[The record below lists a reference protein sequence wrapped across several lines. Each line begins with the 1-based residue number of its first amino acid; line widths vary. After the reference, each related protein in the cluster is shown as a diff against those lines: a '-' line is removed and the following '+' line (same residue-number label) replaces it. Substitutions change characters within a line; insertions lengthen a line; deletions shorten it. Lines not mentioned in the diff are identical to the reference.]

1 MVIRIPRTSLQPET
15 GASSLAPRSTIATG
29 SPINNAAA
37 EMARPAGQ
45 AAELAARIYQQQRD
59 EEILARVLELDTER
73 RRADAEVVSSYQQQF
88 GRHAVDQRGAALAR
102 ITDNSKRLQAS
113 IGDAA
118 VRRAWQAQDAA
129 LTESALNQLDGHY
142 QRQRVAW
149 IVESHQERAEQLV
162 TDFQRLAF
170 GEGYGR
176 AKGEIAFDAENVR
189 SAYRDSIARLGD
201 GMGWTEERI
210 TNELRKADGAAFGQL
225 AEVLLRE
232 QRFEEAQ
239 ALAERHAD
247 KFEPTAQA
255 RVAAAA
261 REGIGRQAEASR
273 RQAIADESTRLA
285 MKLAV
290 QMETVDLPLIVGT
303 FEQAS
308 DPARRGEMT
317 ELPAI
322 KPRQPRSETPLEFF
336 DRARRELDQQF
347 LNGRISAELR
357 DATFDR
363 LREDYRMR
371 REKAAE
377 TDSNLLGQAQQWL
390 LDHPLAGV
398 THMPPELQA
407 HLRQRNLLPSV
418 IAFAENGHRYATNPD
433 VLDAMRRRSPDE
445 WRSRSWADWAVE
457 LRGNLNDQHL
467 KVAQAMHEEAVG
479 QATRQGR
486 RFISLDRRLEQF
498 GMELGHLPKFRTATF
513 AERQAFDQVIL
524 SQVDPVL
531 QQRQKDLGRD
541 LTDEE
546 VQRELDTLLTDKL
559 QVAGSMYGYNEV
571 RVLTASPEDIKRGS
585 VLVDGERVVYSTIES
600 SVRNT
605 LAALLVK
612 DGDAPS
618 VENIIKE
625 WIEAGRPKTLQD
637 AKIAKRAGGAR

>member
-176 AKGEIAFDAENVR
+176 AKGEVAFDAENVR

-247 KFEPTAQA
+247 KFDPTAQA
-255 RVAAAA
+255 RVAEAA
-261 REGIGRQAEASR
+261 REGIERQAEAGR
-273 RQAIADESTRLA
+273 LQALDDKAQGLALKFADEAAGNGGSIAQQKARALSTA
-285 MKLAV
+285 
-290 QMETVDLPLIVGT
+290 EWT
-303 FEQAS
+303 F
-308 DPARRGEMT
+308 RG
-317 ELPAI
+317 
-322 KPRQPRSETPLEFF
+322 K
-336 DRARRELDQQF
+336 
-347 LNGRISAELR
+347 RISADEYDSIVQRIERHYRIRR
-357 DATFDR
+357 DQD
-363 LREDYRMR
+363 
-371 REKAAE
+371 AE

-398 THMPPELQA
+398 THMPPELRA
-407 HLRQRNLLPSV
+407 HLRQRNLLPTV
-418 IAFAENGHRYATNPD
+418 IAFAENGHRYATNPE

-457 LRGNLNDQHL
+457 LRGDLSDQHL
-467 KVAQAMHEEAVG
+467 KVAQAMHEQAVG

-498 GMELGHLPKFRTATF
+498 GMELGMLPKHRPARFD
-513 AERQAFDQVIL
+513 ERQAFDTLFLTEVEP
-524 SQVDPVL
+524 DL
-531 QQRQKDLGRD
+531 QQLQKDLGRD

-546 VQRELDTLLTDKL
+546 VQRKLDALLTDKL
-559 QVAGSMYGYNEV
+559 EV
-571 RVLTASPEDIKRGS
+571 DGVEKRVLTASPEDIKLGS
-585 VLVDGERVVYSTIES
+585 VLVNGERVVYSTIES
-600 SVRNT
+600 SVRNK
-605 LAALLVK
+605 LAALLVE
-612 DGDAPS
+612 DGAAPS
-618 VENIIKE
+618 VENIIRE
-625 WIEAGRPKTLQD
+625 WIDAGRPKDLHD